1 MSCVFFVIGLILAA
15 LDLYIDTMDIL
26 VDAAGFVVILFSL
39 LPLLVQR
46 QFPLPHLIWPLG
58 ALLCSILLWIPEN
71 SLRLLCTIAQ
81 NLCFWLLLWALG
93 RCLFPHREKGSTE
106 RILYQSY
113 LTANLFLMLSK
124 TFGGLLSAVEII
136 GILIL
141 FFQVILLIFEIIITW
156 RRWPARMID

>member
-26 VDAAGFVVILFSL
+26 VDAAGFLVILCSL
-39 LPLLVQR
+39 LPLLVRR
-46 QFPLPHLIWPLG
+46 QFPLPHLIWPFG
-58 ALLCSILLWIPEN
+58 ALLCSILLWIPGN
-71 SLRLLCTIAQ
+71 SLRFFCTIAQ

-93 RCLFPHREKGSTE
+93 RCMFPHREKGSNE

-113 LTANLFLMLSK
+113 LTANLFLMISK

-141 FFQVILLIFEIIITW
+141 FFQIVLLIFEIIITW

>member
-26 VDAAGFVVILFSL
+26 VDAAGFLVILCSL
-39 LPLLVQR
+39 LPLLVRR
-46 QFPLPHLIWPLG
+46 QFPLPHLIWPS
-58 ALLCSILLWIPEN
+58 ALFYAVFFYGFPEILCAFSAP
-71 SLRLLCTIAQ
+71 SPKTFAS
-81 NLCFWLLLWALG
+81 WLLLWALG
-93 RCLFPHREKGSTE
+93 RCMFPHREKGSNE

-113 LTANLFLMLSK
+113 LTANLFLMISK

-141 FFQVILLIFEIIITW
+141 FFQIVLLIFEIIITW